1 MRIRPS
7 APGRCYAPRSEAG
20 EKKTWWKGAA
30 EFNQGEDIEGPVVL
44 GVVSTL
50 SVSSAAGDSNGAQ
63 EENGGKDSG
72 REEAEKDRS
81 FGKEA
86 RVVVIGDSDFA
97 NNAFLRHQR
106 NGDLFLNAVSWLA
119 EDEDLISV
127 RPKNSENRSVQM
139 TPAHSRTL
147 WWVTMVALPG
157 AALGLGLLVWSRETQ
172 GMIWR
177 NLGLM
182 AVLFV
187 GLGAFVYFYEIE
199 GGKKREEA
207 AEQAKK
213 LFQFDKEEVNSI
225 SLDRDSGSITLKK
238 ENGGW
243 KLVAPI
249 EAKADETAVDGLASE
264 LSSIQVERSL
274 EPGSVDWKDYGLE
287 NPNLK
292 ISVGFAGWPET
303 GPGAWRQ
310 GLQPGLGFRQDSA
323 LGEGAGFAG
332 PLVHQCR

>member
-1 MRIRPS
+1 M
-7 APGRCYAPRSEAG
+7 
-20 EKKTWWKGAA
+20 
-30 EFNQGEDIEGPVVL
+30 
-44 GVVSTL
+44 
-50 SVSSAAGDSNGAQ
+50 
-63 EENGGKDSG
+63 
-72 REEAEKDRS
+72 
-81 FGKEA
+81 
-86 RVVVIGDSDFA
+86 
-97 NNAFLRHQR
+97 
-106 NGDLFLNAVSWLA
+106 
-119 EDEDLISV
+119 

-139 TPAHSRTL
+139 TPCPL
-147 WWVTMVALPG
+147 QDIMVGDHGG
-157 AALGLGLLVWSRETQ
+157 AAGSGVGLGPPGVVKETQ

-274 EPGSVDWKDYGLE
+274 EPRFGGLE
-287 NPNLK
+287 GLW
-292 ISVGFAGWPET
+292 SGET
-303 GPGAWRQ
+303 PT
-310 GLQPGLGFRQDSA
+310 
-323 LGEGAGFAG
+323 
-332 PLVHQCR
+332 